1 MRERLESDMKA
12 VGALDDDLRRRIYL
26 FVREAGGPASR
37 EDVATATGISRKLAA
52 FHLDKLVNR
61 GLLEASF
68 ARPPGRS
75 GRGAGRTA
83 KYYVPSDRE
92 FEISIPER
100 RYDVMGSILLGA
112 LTGRQ
117 PDETGEHAAKRVA
130 HETGEEIGRSE
141 RASRRLP
148 PPGPE
153 RTIAVATEVLSG
165 CGYEPTLEE
174 GAVRMRNCPFH
185 ALAEQD
191 RDLVCVLNRELIDGV
206 VTGLGNDTV
215 EVELTPTPGMC
226 CVTIRPPTRAS

>member
-1 MRERLESDMKA
+1 MRDRFHRDVKA

-26 FVREAGGPASR
+26 AVRGAGHPASR
-37 EDVATATGISRKLAA
+37 DDVATVTGISRKLAA
-52 FHLDKLVNR
+52 FHLDKLVDR

-75 GRGAGRTA
+75 GRGAGRTS
-83 KYYVPSDRE
+83 KYYEPAPRE

-100 RYDVMGSILLGA
+100 HYDVMGSILLGA
-112 LTGRQ
+112 ITQRTAEESSE
-117 PDETGEHAAKRVA
+117 DAAKRVA
-130 HETGEEIGRSE
+130 HQTGEEIGRSE

-153 RTIAVATEVLSG
+153 RTIAVASEVLSG
-165 CGYEPTLEE
+165 CGYEPVSED

-191 RDLVCVLNRELIDGV
+191 RDLVCSLNRELIDGV
-206 VTGLGNDTV
+206 VTGLGNDSV
-215 EVELTPTPGMC
+215 DVALTPTPGQC
-226 CVTIRPPTRAS
+226 CVTIRPPARSR